1 MSAKTETARS
11 ALDFFKR
18 EKTMKKQTAILLSAL
33 LGVSGLHAQDV
44 TTENKSEPESK
55 AEVAAPYKYSGVVP
69 ISGNSLTVDGQKL
82 PDEALRIVNI
92 VDRQKDVALLVVGAL
107 MGSFRFSVTKEDY
120 KGEKIENML
129 HPQYPALFNGL
140 GPVVDNWVKNNAKG
154 QNFKNSLLL
163 RPERY
168 QLVYRGSDEKPDHYD
183 LKIQTIVS
191 RLPDSSNRFFGK
203 HKAFTCTYVDDK
215 SQTTLEAWQANDYA
229 KLRQANTAFIA
240 DCIKTAEVELPSLLG
255 P

>member
-1 MSAKTETARS
+1 MQ
-11 ALDFFKR
+11 KR
-18 EKTMKKQTAILLSAL
+18 TSILLSAL
-33 LGVSGLHAQDV
+33 LGVSGLHAQDA
-44 TTENKSEPESK
+44 TTENKAESEPK
-55 AEVAAPYKYSGVVP
+55 AEVVALYKYSGVVP
-69 ISGNSLTVDGQKL
+69 ISVSSLTVDGQKF
-82 PDEALRIVNI
+82 PDEVLRIVNI

-129 HPQYPALFNGL
+129 HPQNPALFNVL
-140 GPVVDNWVKNNAKG
+140 GPVVDNWVKNNAEG
-154 QNFKNSLLL
+154 QKFKNSLLL

-183 LKIQTIVS
+183 LKIQTTVS

-229 KLRQANTAFIA
+229 KLRQTNAAFIA
-240 DCIKTAEVELPSLLG
+240 DCIKTAEVEIPSLLV